1 MLNNSPDPF
10 DPESFRLKELPT
22 DAAGIKKHISRIPV
36 GRPDKQTW
44 VRVHPDPRWRICPAS
59 IIELKVEREIYLVR
73 PDIVPAITDECTNV
87 NLYTVIDR
95 SGNLL
100 IWKCTLPSLTG
111 RGSDWHRT
119 ALEAAEDAMSNW
131 IRVMPNHK
139 VGCYEWH
146 YPLNR
151 MPDPAWPEMSMSE
164 ILKIAFRDHVIDSE
178 DHPVIQTLRGKC

>member
-73 PDIVPAITDECTNV
+73 PDIVPQRQSADLEMHA
-87 NLYTVIDR
+87 TVIDWAR
-95 SGNLL
+95 IRLAPHCARGCRGRDEQLDPRDGEPQGRLL
-100 IWKCTLPSLTG
+100 
-111 RGSDWHRT
+111 
-119 ALEAAEDAMSNW
+119 
-131 IRVMPNHK
+131 
-139 VGCYEWH
+139 
-146 YPLNR
+146 
-151 MPDPAWPEMSMSE
+151 
-164 ILKIAFRDHVIDSE
+164 
-178 DHPVIQTLRGKC
+178 